1 MKINSLLI
9 SSSFILIISLIS
21 IFNTINIVSEAN
33 EPDIFLD
40 VANEPDIFLDVN
52 TTDKNIST
60 EPIETPTVPTE
71 IIELIEFLERD
82 TTSDH
87 IYAPKIY
94 DCSYFARDLSK
105 NASKENIEIGSI
117 LLHHHPNG
125 RGWGH
130 AMNYI
135 IVNDIFYIIS
145 PESDFICSWDEYKH
159 NKVWDYYRLYPDGT
173 LIPARW
179 KYMGGLNPI
188 EELTTGDYILE
199 K

>member
-1 MKINSLLI
+1 M
-9 SSSFILIISLIS
+9 
-21 IFNTINIVSEAN
+21 VSEAN

-40 VANEPDIFLDVN
+40 VN
-52 TTDKNIST
+52 TTNKNIST
-60 EPIETPTVPTE
+60 EPIEIPTVPTE

-87 IYAPKIY
+87 IYEPKVY

-130 AMNYI
+130 GMNYV
-135 IVNDIFYIIS
+135 IVNDTFYIIS
-145 PESDFICSWDEYKH
+145 PQSDLICPWDEYLH
-159 NKVWDYYRLYPDGT
+159 NGVWDYYRLYPDGT
-173 LIPARW
+173 LIPSRW
-179 KYMGGLNPI
+179 LHISGLNPI

-199 K
+199 N